1 MKMRSF
7 WHLALKT
14 LGMWLIINSII
25 SLPVT
30 INSILTGL
38 IHSFSWSYVIVETA
52 YLTSLL
58 VFYFL
63 ILQFLV
69 LKSQRTI
76 DFLKLEKG
84 FEEIRINFII
94 PYDKLLKIVIILI
107 GGILFV
113 KAAPKLA
120 ESLYLSDQGLKTIDI
135 VIYSSQAFIGF
146 LIMTNSNFVRRYITK
161 ERMRVR
167 R

>member
-1 MKMRSF
+1 MKMRTF

-30 INSILTGL
+30 IHSVLAVLTD
-38 IHSFSWSYVIVETA
+38 SFSWRYVIVETA

-63 ILQFLV
+63 ILQFLI
-69 LKSQRTI
+69 LKSQRTV

-84 FEEIRINFII
+84 FEEIRINFTIS
-94 PYDKLLKIVIILI
+94 YDKLLKIVIILI
-107 GGILFV
+107 GGILFL
-113 KAAPKLA
+113 KAVPKLV
-120 ESLYLSDQGLKTIDI
+120 ESLYLFDQGSKTIDI
-135 VIYSSQAFIGF
+135 VIYSSQAFISF
-146 LIMTNSNFVRRYITK
+146 LIMTNSNFVRRYISK
-161 ERMRVR
+161 ESLKVN
-167 R
+167 